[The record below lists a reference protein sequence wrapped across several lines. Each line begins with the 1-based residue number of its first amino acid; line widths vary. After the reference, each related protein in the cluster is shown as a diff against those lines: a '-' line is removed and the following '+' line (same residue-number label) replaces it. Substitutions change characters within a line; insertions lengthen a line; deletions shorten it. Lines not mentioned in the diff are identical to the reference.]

1 MGIGVSIFLIAVGAI
16 LSFAINTEAEG
27 FNINAIGYILMA
39 CGALGL
45 LVTTLI
51 FGTGGTSETTTTTPP
66 LTNLRPGRPPGL
78 PRSGGLL
85 RQVGHQLHRLR
96 VARTQRS
103 AASPGSSPRPRAA
116 P

>member
-51 FGTGGTSETTTTTPP
+51 FGRRDDTTTTTH
-66 LTNLRPGRPPGL
+66 
-78 PRSGGLL
+78 
-85 RQVGHQLHRLR
+85 GH
-96 VARTQRS
+96 
-103 AASPGSSPRPRAA
+103 
-116 P
+116 

>member
-16 LSFAINTEAEG
+16 LSFAISTEAEG

-51 FGTGGTSETTTTTPP
+51 FGRRDSNTTTTTH
-66 LTNLRPGRPPGL
+66 
-78 PRSGGLL
+78 
-85 RQVGHQLHRLR
+85 GH
-96 VARTQRS
+96 
-103 AASPGSSPRPRAA
+103 
-116 P
+116 